1 MVGFSSDPAPGP
13 SVSADPHQ
21 PLPDVLRRIVAC
33 SRGLVGARYG
43 ALGVTGPDG
52 QLVEFTYDGIDEE
65 TSAQIGAPPR
75 CLGLLGEL
83 MKRNEP
89 LRLADLKADPH
100 SFGFPP
106 HHPPMRTFL
115 GVPVHV
121 RGEVFGNLY
130 LTEKLDG
137 GEFTPADEEVAVAVA
152 EAAGLAIENARLYEQ
167 TRQREVWLR
176 ASNEVTRALLTGTSG
191 RDALA
196 LVAARA
202 RAAAGGSVAALVLP
216 DDSGDLVL
224 EVVDG
229 ASGHG
234 VEGIRLPREGRSWQV
249 FSTGEPV
256 QLDGS
261 VPIEPAPG
269 GVCAQMAAELL
280 LRLGPMVL
288 VPMAAGERVLG
299 VLLVA
304 RARDERSFSD
314 ADVQLLE
321 SFAEQAT
328 LVLEFT
334 KGQEDSQRLAVLED
348 RDRIARDLHD
358 LVIQRLFGLG
368 LGLQGL
374 NGLVVRPVVAAR
386 LAGFVD
392 EVDQTIREIRRTI
405 FSLQEPPASAVSLR
419 GQLLR
424 AVQESAGLLGYEPTV
439 AMDGPLDSVVPDHV
453 RPDLLA
459 TVREA
464 LANVARHADARA
476 VNVDVKVDRA
486 ATELQLVVRDDG
498 HGLPGQGPGSSAK
511 PRHTG
516 GLANMATRAT
526 RWQGRCSIESARG
539 QGVTVTWSV
548 PLPG

>member
-1 MVGFSSDPAPGP
+1 V
-13 SVSADPHQ
+13 SVDPHQ
-21 PLPDVLRRIVAC
+21 PLPNVLRRIVAC

-52 QLVEFTYDGIDEE
+52 KLAEFVYDGIDEE
-65 TSAQIGAPPR
+65 ASAEIGGPPR
-75 CLGLLGEL
+75 CVGLLGEL
-83 MKRNEP
+83 MKRDEP
-89 LRLADLKADPH
+89 LRLADLEADPH
-100 SFGFPP
+100 SFGFPS

-121 RGEVFGNLY
+121 RGEVFGNLC
-130 LTEKLDG
+130 LTDKLDG
-137 GEFTPADEEVAVAVA
+137 GEFTEADEEVVVAIA
-152 EAAGLAIENARLYEQ
+152 EAAGLAIENARMYEQ
-167 TRQREVWLR
+167 IRQREVWLR

-202 RAAAGGSVAALVLP
+202 RAAADGSVAALVLP
-216 DDSGDLVL
+216 DGSGDLVL

-229 ASGHG
+229 ARGHG
-234 VEGIRLPREGRSWQV
+234 VEGIRAPRQGRSWQV

-256 QLDGS
+256 QFDELG
-261 VPIEPAPG
+261 PFEPVEG
-269 GVCAQMAAELL
+269 GACEQMAAELS
-280 LRLGPMVL
+280 RLGPTVL

-334 KGQEDSQRLAVLED
+334 RGQEDSQRLAVLED

-464 LANVARHADARA
+464 LANVARHADAHA
-476 VNVDVKVDRA
+476 VNVDVTVDRA
-486 ATELQLVVRDDG
+486 ATQLQLVVRDDG
-498 HGLPGQGPGSSAK
+498 QGLPGQGPGPGAK
-511 PRHTG
+511 PRRTG
-516 GLANMATRAT
+516 GLVNMAARAT

-539 QGVTVTWSV
+539 KGVTVTWSV